1 MNGIL
6 NSFIMNTLDMTGE
19 LKRFIFLLGAF
30 FILTPLTLTASL
42 ASLVSLSKNNTEVPV
57 TKPSSPV
64 SILAPVEQKESS
76 KITFTVHAA
85 DARVAIVK
93 NYLARYD
100 SPIEN
105 LAEFIVK
112 TADENGVDFRLI
124 PAIAQQESNLC
135 KKIPDETYNCWG
147 WGIHARGTLGFAS
160 YEEGITTV
168 TKGLKKEYLD
178 KGYTTPEKIMTK
190 YTPSSP
196 GSWARGVSMFMEEM
210 Q

>member
-1 MNGIL
+1 
-6 NSFIMNTLDMTGE
+6 MNTLDMTGE
-19 LKRFIFLLGAF
+19 LKRFVFLLIAF
-30 FILTPLTLTASL
+30 FVLTPLTLTASL
-42 ASLVSLSKNNTEVPV
+42 ASLVSLSHEDAAKTVKTPTPV
-57 TKPSSPV
+57 A
-64 SILAPVEQKESS
+64 ILAPMEASKTSS
-76 KITFTVHAA
+76 VTFTVHAA

-100 SPIEN
+100 SPIQN
-105 LAEFIVK
+105 LAEHIVK
-112 TADENGVDFRLI
+112 TADANGVDFRLI

-135 KKIPDETYNCWG
+135 KKIPEDSYNCWG

-160 YEEGITTV
+160 YEEGIDTV
-168 TKGLKKEYLD
+168 TRGIKKEYLD

>member
-1 MNGIL
+1 
-6 NSFIMNTLDMTGE
+6 MNTLDMTGE

-42 ASLVSLSKNNTEVPV
+42 ASLVSLSKSNSEAHT
-57 TKPSSPV
+57 TKPSTPV
-64 SILAPVEQKESS
+64 AILAPVEQKESS
-76 KITFTVHAA
+76 TVTFTVHAA

-105 LAEFIVK
+105 LAEYIVK

-147 WGIHARGTLGFAS
+147 WGIHARGTLGFTS

>member
-1 MNGIL
+1 
-6 NSFIMNTLDMTGE
+6 MNTLDMTGE
-19 LKRFIFLLGAF
+19 FKRFIFLLVAF
-30 FILTPLTLTASL
+30 FVLTPLTLTASL
-42 ASLVSLSKNNTEVPV
+42 ASLVSLSHESSAKAAKTTTPV
-57 TKPSSPV
+57 A
-64 SILAPVEQKESS
+64 ILAPALENTPAS
-76 KITFTVHAA
+76 ITFTVHAA

-100 SPIEN
+100 SPITN
-105 LAEFIVK
+105 LAEHIVK
-112 TADENGVDFRLI
+112 TADANGVDFRLI

-135 KKIPDETYNCWG
+135 KKIPDDTYNCWG

-160 YEEGITTV
+160 YEEGIDTV
-168 TKGLKKEYLD
+168 TRGLKKEYLD